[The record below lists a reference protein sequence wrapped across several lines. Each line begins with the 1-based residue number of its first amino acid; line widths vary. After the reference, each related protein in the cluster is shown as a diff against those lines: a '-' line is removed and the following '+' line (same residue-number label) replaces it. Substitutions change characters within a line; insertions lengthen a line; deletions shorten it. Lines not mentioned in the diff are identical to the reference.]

1 MRHSDFNVME
11 LSVQFFEFQKF
22 TNEEVAETMSH
33 LRVSNV
39 DHVIINVEVQLK
51 TIIIRMFIT
60 NSLQLFL

>member
-1 MRHSDFNVME
+1 ME

-39 DHVIINVEVQLK
+39 DHVIINVEVQLETMK
-51 TIIIRMFIT
+51 IRIIST
-60 NSLQLFL
+60 NSLPLRF